1 MDVLAVAP
9 DGHRFAEAG
18 EDKKVRIRDAATLRV
33 LQEFRAHN
41 DRISAIAWH
50 PTKPVLATASG
61 DLNVKLWD
69 LDAGKQLRE
78 LRGPTT
84 SPLRLDFSP
93 SGKRLICAS
102 INDAV
107 RIWEIEQLDAKLAD
121 PAAKMELKTGAA
133 SR

>member
-1 MDVLAVAP
+1 M
-9 DGHRFAEAG
+9 
-18 EDKKVRIRDAATLRV
+18 
-33 LQEFRAHN
+33 
-41 DRISAIAWH
+41 
-50 PTKPVLATASG
+50 
-61 DLNVKLWD
+61 KLWD
-69 LDAGKQLRE
+69 LDTGKQLRE

-84 SPLRLDFSP
+84 SPLRLNFSP

-121 PAAKMELKTGAA
+121 PGAKMELKTGAA